1 MNDYCKLNEDFYKLI
16 SEYPNANS
24 LINKLGQ
31 YGELL
36 LFGGA
41 IREYNDNR
49 FKNIPRDF
57 DIVVNK
63 KDNNVNLD
71 TVLEDFY
78 YKKNRFN
85 GYKLNVSGIEFD
97 IWELENT
104 WAFKENKINCSKNEY
119 KYRLQ
124 DTVFLNIDSLVYN
137 LTDEEMFSDKYESA
151 MNSKEIDVVL
161 EDNPYKELNIVRAI
175 ELKNK
180 YNMKFSKKL
189 KNIIKS
195 FIDENDDCINYC
207 VNKLYE
213 VQYNHYLQYKVKRR
227 TIEKELNKIMQEDIL
242 I

>member
-16 SEYPNANS
+16 SKYPDA
-24 LINKLGQ
+24 NKLIHKLSQ

-41 IREYNDNR
+41 IREYNDNG
-49 FKNIPRDF
+49 FKNMPRDF
-57 DIVVNK
+57 DIVINK
-63 KDNNVNLD
+63 KDNNVNFD
-71 TVLEDFY
+71 TVLEGFH
-78 YKKNRFN
+78 YKKNRFD

-104 WAFKENKINCSKNEY
+104 WAFRENKINCSKNEY

-124 DTVFLNIDSLVYN
+124 DTVFLNMDSLVYN
-137 LTDEEMFSDKYESA
+137 LTEGKIFSEKYDSA
-151 MNSKEIDVVL
+151 INSKEIDIVL

-180 YNMKFSKKL
+180 YDMEFSKKL
-189 KNIIKS
+189 KNIIKL
-195 FIDENDDCINYC
+195 FIDENDDRVSYC
-207 VNKLYE
+207 VNKLYK
-213 VQYNHYLQYKVKRR
+213 VQYNHYLQYKVNKK
-227 TIEKELNKIMQEDIL
+227 TIKKELNEIIQEGML